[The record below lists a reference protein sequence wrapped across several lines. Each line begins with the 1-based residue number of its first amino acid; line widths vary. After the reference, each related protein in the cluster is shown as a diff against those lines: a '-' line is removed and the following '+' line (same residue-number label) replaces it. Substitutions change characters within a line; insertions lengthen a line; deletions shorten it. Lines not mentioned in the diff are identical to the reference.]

1 MIIRRTTNTTQAPIA
16 QGRSPFAQWYKR
28 GLDLVV
34 SASGLLLLSPVFGTI
49 ALFIRLDSPGPV
61 FYTQRRSGQ
70 GRKPFRLY
78 KFRSM
83 VVDAEAQLAEVIHLN
98 LHANEL
104 EDDRLYKIADDPRVT
119 RVGALLRRYS
129 LDELPQ
135 LINVLKG
142 EISLVGPR
150 PLDLNEDQHVQGAD
164 TLRATMKPG
173 ITGLWQVSGRNDL
186 SFAEMMR
193 LDCQYV
199 ANWSF
204 FGDLLLLIK
213 TIPVVLRPQRAC

>member
-1 MIIRRTTNTTQAPIA
+1 MIIRRNTSTAQAPIA
-16 QGRSPFAQWYKR
+16 QGQSPFAQWCKR
-28 GLDLVV
+28 GLDLVI

-61 FYTQRRSGQ
+61 FYTQLRSGQ
-70 GRKPFRLY
+70 GRKPFRMY

-83 VVDAEAQLAEVIHLN
+83 VVNAEDQLAEVIHLN

-142 EISLVGPR
+142 EMSLVGPR
-150 PLDLNEDQHVQGAD
+150 PLDLNENQYVQGAD
-164 TLRATMKPG
+164 TLRAAVKPG

-186 SFAEMMR
+186 SFAEMMQ
-193 LDCQYV
+193 LDCHYV
-199 ANWSF
+199 ANWSLR
-204 FGDLLLLIK
+204 GDLLLLFK
-213 TIPVVLRPQRAC
+213 TIPVVLRSQRAC